1 MKSKQEK
8 LANLFI
14 NEVPKF
20 GWSRETLLQCAKK
33 QRISTSVLAKLFP
46 SFEYDVLKFIIAQ
59 NNIQVEKNYNSFNN
73 SRLKTRDKIK
83 TIMELKFENNSHLK
97 KTLPE
102 MLKFLLRPGNILMSI
117 KMLHENSDF
126 IWSLSGDKSN
136 DFSYYSKRGLLSMI
150 YLATLIYWLNDKSEK
165 DIATKNFISKSV
177 DGIVDGVSRLKQLSI
192 LKNLAENFMSRYA
205 SKRTS

>member
-8 LANLFI
+8 LAKLFI
-14 NEVPKF
+14 QDVPKF

-59 NNIQVEKNYNSFNN
+59 NNILVEKNYNSFNN

-83 TIMELKFENNSHLK
+83 TILELKFDSNEYLK
-97 KTLPE
+97 KSLPE
-102 MLKFLLRPGNILMSI
+102 MLKFLLRPGNLLMSI

-126 IWSLSGDKSN
+126 IWNLAGDKSN
-136 DFSYYSKRGLLSMI
+136 DFSFYSKRGLLSMV
-150 YLATLIYWLNDKSEK
+150 YLATLIYWLNDKSTK
-165 DIATKNFISKSV
+165 GIGTKNFISKSV
-177 DGIVDGVSRLKQLSI
+177 DGIVDGVSRLKQLSM
-192 LKNLAENFMSRYA
+192 LQTLAQNFFSRFNT
-205 SKRTS
+205 SKT

>member
-8 LANLFI
+8 LAKLFI
-14 NEVPKF
+14 QDVPKF

-59 NNIQVEKNYNSFNN
+59 NNSQVEKNYNSFNN

-83 TIMELKFENNSHLK
+83 TILELKFDSNEYLK

-102 MLKFLLRPGNILMSI
+102 MLKFLLRPGNLLMSI

-126 IWSLSGDKSN
+126 IWKLAGDKSN
-136 DFSYYSKRGLLSMI
+136 DFSFYSKRGLLSI
-150 YLATLIYWLNDKSEK
+150 VYLASLIYWLNDKSTK
-165 DIATKNFISKSV
+165 GIGTKNFISKSV
-177 DGIVDGVSRLKQLSI
+177 DGIVDGVSRLKQLSM
-192 LKNLAENFMSRYA
+192 LQTLAQNFFSRFNT
-205 SKRTS
+205 SKT

>member
-8 LANLFI
+8 LAKLFI
-14 NEVPKF
+14 QDVPKF

-33 QRISTSVLAKLFP
+33 QRVSTSVLAKLFP

-83 TIMELKFENNSHLK
+83 TILELKFDSNEYLK
-97 KTLPE
+97 KSLPE
-102 MLKFLLRPGNILMSI
+102 MLKFLLRPGNLLMSI

-126 IWSLSGDKSN
+126 IWNLAGDKSN
-136 DFSYYSKRGLLSMI
+136 DFSFYSKRGLLSMV
-150 YLATLIYWLNDKSEK
+150 YLSTLIYWLNDKSTK
-165 DIATKNFISKSV
+165 GIGTKNFISKSV
-177 DGIVDGVSRLKQLSI
+177 DGIVDGVSRLKQLSM
-192 LKNLAENFMSRYA
+192 LQTLAQNFFSRFNT
-205 SKRTS
+205 SKT

>member
-1 MKSKQEK
+1 MKFS
-8 LANLFI
+8 A
-14 NEVPKF
+14 KF
-20 GWSRETLLQCAKK
+20 
-33 QRISTSVLAKLFP
+33 F
-46 SFEYDVLKFIIAQ
+46 
-59 NNIQVEKNYNSFNN
+59 
-73 SRLKTRDKIK
+73 
-83 TIMELKFENNSHLK
+83 
-97 KTLPE
+97 
-102 MLKFLLRPGNILMSI
+102 

>member
-8 LANLFI
+8 LAKLFI
-14 NEVPKF
+14 LEVPKF

-83 TIMELKFENNSHLK
+83 TILELKFDSNEYLK
-97 KTLPE
+97 KSLPE
-102 MLKFLLRPGNILMSI
+102 MLKFLLRPGNLLMSI

-126 IWSLSGDKSN
+126 IWNLAGDKSN
-136 DFSYYSKRGLLSMI
+136 DFSYYSKRGLLSMV
-150 YLATLIYWLNDKSEK
+150 YLATLIYWLNDKSTK
-165 DIATKNFISKSV
+165 GIGTKNFISKSV
-177 DGIVDGVSRLKQLSI
+177 DGIVDGVSRLKQLSM
-192 LKNLAENFMSRYA
+192 LQTLAQNFFSRFNT
-205 SKRTS
+205 SKT

>member
-8 LANLFI
+8 LTNIFI

-20 GWSRETLLQCAKK
+20 GLSRENLLQCAKK

-59 NNIQVEKNYNSFNN
+59 NNTQVEKNYNSFNN

-83 TIMELKFENNSHLK
+83 TILELKFDSNEYLK
-97 KTLPE
+97 KALPE
-102 MLKFLLRPGNILMSI
+102 MLKFLLRPGNLLMSI

-126 IWSLSGDKSN
+126 IWNLAGDKSN
-136 DFSYYSKRGLLSMI
+136 DFSFYSKRGLLSMV
-150 YLATLIYWLNDKSEK
+150 YLATLIYWLNDKSTK
-165 DIATKNFISKSV
+165 GIGTKNFISKSV
-177 DGIVDGVSRLKQLSI
+177 DGIVDGVSRLKQLSM
-192 LKNLAENFMSRYA
+192 LQTLAQNFFSRFNT
-205 SKRTS
+205 SKT

>member
-8 LANLFI
+8 LAKLFI
-14 NEVPKF
+14 QEVPKF

-33 QRISTSVLAKLFP
+33 QRISTSLLAKLFP

-83 TIMELKFENNSHLK
+83 TILELKFDSNEYLK
-97 KTLPE
+97 KSLPE
-102 MLKFLLRPGNILMSI
+102 MLKFLLRPGNLLMSI

-126 IWSLSGDKSN
+126 IWNLAGDKSN
-136 DFSYYSKRGLLSMI
+136 DFSFYSKRGLLSMV
-150 YLATLIYWLNDKSEK
+150 YLATLIYWLNDKSTK
-165 DIATKNFISKSV
+165 GIGTKNFISKSV
-177 DGIVDGVSRLKQLSI
+177 DGIVDGVSRLKQLSM
-192 LKNLAENFMSRYA
+192 LQTLAQNFFSRFNT
-205 SKRTS
+205 SKT

>member
-8 LANLFI
+8 LAKLFI
-14 NEVPKF
+14 EDVPKF

-59 NNIQVEKNYNSFNN
+59 NNTQVEKNYNSFNN

-83 TIMELKFENNSHLK
+83 TILELKFDSNEYLK
-97 KTLPE
+97 KALPE
-102 MLKFLLRPGNILMSI
+102 MLKFLLRPGNLLMSI

-126 IWSLSGDKSN
+126 IWNLAGDKSN
-136 DFSYYSKRGLLSMI
+136 DFSFYSKRGLLSMV
-150 YLATLIYWLNDKSEK
+150 YLATLIYWLNDKSTK
-165 DIATKNFISKSV
+165 SIGTKNFISKSV
-177 DGIVDGVSRLKQLSI
+177 DGIVDGVSRLKQLSM
-192 LKNLAENFMSRYA
+192 LQTLAQNFFSRFNT
-205 SKRTS
+205 SKT

>member
-8 LANLFI
+8 LAKLFI
-14 NEVPKF
+14 QEVPKF

-83 TIMELKFENNSHLK
+83 TILELKFDSNEYLK
-97 KTLPE
+97 KSLPE
-102 MLKFLLRPGNILMSI
+102 MLKFLLRPGNLLMSI

-126 IWSLSGDKSN
+126 IWNLTGDKSN
-136 DFSYYSKRGLLSMI
+136 DFSFYSKRGLLSMV
-150 YLATLIYWLNDKSEK
+150 YLATLIYWLNDKSTK
-165 DIATKNFISKSV
+165 GIGTKNFISKSV
-177 DGIVDGVSRLKQLSI
+177 DGIVDGVSRLKQLSM
-192 LKNLAENFMSRYA
+192 LQTLAQNFFSRFNT
-205 SKRTS
+205 SKT

>member
-8 LANLFI
+8 LAKLFI
-14 NEVPKF
+14 QEVPKF

-33 QRISTSVLAKLFP
+33 QRISTPVLAKLFP

-83 TIMELKFENNSHLK
+83 TILELKFDSNEYLK
-97 KTLPE
+97 KALPE
-102 MLKFLLRPGNILMSI
+102 MLKFLLRPGNLLMSI

-126 IWSLSGDKSN
+126 IWNLAGDKSN
-136 DFSYYSKRGLLSMI
+136 DFSFYSKRGLLSMV
-150 YLATLIYWLNDKSEK
+150 YLATLIYWLNDKSTK
-165 DIATKNFISKSV
+165 GIGTKNFISKSV
-177 DGIVDGVSRLKQLSI
+177 DGIVDGVSRLKQLSM
-192 LKNLAENFMSRYA
+192 LQTLAQNFFSRFNT
-205 SKRTS
+205 SKT

>member
-8 LANLFI
+8 LAKLFI
-14 NEVPKF
+14 EDVPKF

-33 QRISTSVLAKLFP
+33 QRISTSVLANLFP

-59 NNIQVEKNYNSFNN
+59 NNSQVEKNYNSFNN

-97 KTLPE
+97 KSLPE

-205 SKRTS
+205 SKRSS

>member
-14 NEVPKF
+14 GNVPKF

-46 SFEYDVLKFIIAQ
+46 SFEYDVLKFLIAQ
-59 NNIQVEKNYNSFNN
+59 NNTQVEKNYNSFNN

-83 TIMELKFENNSHLK
+83 TILELKFDSNEYLK
-97 KTLPE
+97 KALPE
-102 MLKFLLRPGNILMSI
+102 MLKFLLRPGNLLMSI

-126 IWSLSGDKSN
+126 IWNLAGDKSN
-136 DFSYYSKRGLLSMI
+136 DFSFYSKRGLLSI
-150 YLATLIYWLNDKSEK
+150 VYLATLIYWLNDKSTK
-165 DIATKNFISKSV
+165 GIGTKNFISKSV
-177 DGIVDGVSRLKQLSI
+177 DGIVDGVSRLKQLSM
-192 LKNLAENFMSRYA
+192 LQTLAQNFFSRFNT
-205 SKRTS
+205 SKT

>member
-8 LANLFI
+8 LAKLFI
-14 NEVPKF
+14 EDVPKF

-33 QRISTSVLAKLFP
+33 QRISTSVLANLFP

-83 TIMELKFENNSHLK
+83 TILELKFDSNEYLK
-97 KTLPE
+97 KSLPE
-102 MLKFLLRPGNILMSI
+102 MLKFLLRPGNLLMSI

-126 IWSLSGDKSN
+126 IWNLAGDKSN
-136 DFSYYSKRGLLSMI
+136 DFSFYSKRGLLSMV
-150 YLATLIYWLNDKSEK
+150 YLATLIYWLNDKSTK
-165 DIATKNFISKSV
+165 GIGTKNFISKSV
-177 DGIVDGVSRLKQLSI
+177 DGIVDGVSRLKQLSM
-192 LKNLAENFMSRYA
+192 LQTLAQNFFSRFNT
-205 SKRTS
+205 SKT

>member
-8 LANLFI
+8 LAKLFI
-14 NEVPKF
+14 GDVPKF

-59 NNIQVEKNYNSFNN
+59 NNTQVEKNYNSFNN

-83 TIMELKFENNSHLK
+83 TILELKFDSNEYLK
-97 KTLPE
+97 KALPE
-102 MLKFLLRPGNILMSI
+102 MLKFLLRPGNLLMSI

-126 IWSLSGDKSN
+126 IWNLAGDKSN
-136 DFSYYSKRGLLSMI
+136 DFSFYSKRGLLSMV
-150 YLATLIYWLNDKSEK
+150 YLATLIYWLNDKSTK
-165 DIATKNFISKSV
+165 GIGTKNFISKSV
-177 DGIVDGVSRLKQLSI
+177 DGIVDGVSRLKQLSM
-192 LKNLAENFMSRYA
+192 LQTLAQNFFSRFNT
-205 SKRTS
+205 SKT

>member
-8 LANLFI
+8 LAKLFI
-14 NEVPKF
+14 EDVPKF

-83 TIMELKFENNSHLK
+83 TILELKFDSNEYLK
-97 KTLPE
+97 KALPE
-102 MLKFLLRPGNILMSI
+102 MLKFLLRPGNLLMSI

-126 IWSLSGDKSN
+126 IWNLAGDKSN
-136 DFSYYSKRGLLSMI
+136 DFSFYSKRGLLSMV
-150 YLATLIYWLNDKSEK
+150 YLATLIYWLNDKSTK
-165 DIATKNFISKSV
+165 GIGTKNFISKSV
-177 DGIVDGVSRLKQLSI
+177 DGIVDGVSRLKQLSM
-192 LKNLAENFMSRYA
+192 LQTLAQNFFSRFNT
-205 SKRTS
+205 SKT